1 MGNRNIMHNRVLIIM
16 SVLVL
21 AFASRCLYAQS
32 EAQQDVIWSIIP
44 YAPIHILDGQYQGQ
58 GIADT
63 YLKEAQSRLSQYH
76 HINQVM
82 TPARAWHQ
90 IAKKDHLI
98 CHPSALKTAER
109 EAYAYFSQ
117 AAMITP
123 VIRALMSK
131 RTWKKLFANQAS
143 INIATYLADE
153 KGSLGIVSHRSY
165 GELIDRVIEQGVRK
179 NNNIVQASGRY
190 GSRQL
195 FEMLINGR
203 IDLMLEYPWVTAYF
217 NKVMKNRDVELVN
230 LNISDFPNYSPS
242 YVACTR
248 NEEGKKLIEQLNDY
262 IAHSIPLVK
271 NRQRMMDWLDEDE
284 AAKFEQDYLEFFK
297 IAD

>member
-1 MGNRNIMHNRVLIIM
+1 MQKKTGLFIITFVLILI
-16 SVLVL
+16 
-21 AFASRCLYAQS
+21 SRNLYAQQQ
-32 EAQQDVIWSIIP
+32 EKQDVVWSIIP

-63 YLKEAQSRLSQYH
+63 YLKEAQSSLAQYH

-90 IAKKDHLI
+90 IAKQDQLI
-98 CHPSALKTAER
+98 CHPSALKTTER

-123 VIRALMSK
+123 VIRALMTK
-131 RTWKKLFANQAS
+131 RNWKKYFANQTS
-143 INIATYLADE
+143 INIASYLAKKE
-153 KGSLGIVSHRSY
+153 GSLGIVSHRSY
-165 GELIDRVIEQGVRK
+165 GEHIDRVVERGVRENK
-179 NNNIVQASGRY
+179 NIVQASGRY

-203 IDLMLEYPWVTAYF
+203 IDMMLEYPWVTAYF
-217 NKVMKNRDVELVN
+217 NKVKKNRDVELVN
-230 LNISDFPNYSPS
+230 LNISDFPSYSPS
-242 YVACTR
+242 YVACSR
-248 NEEGKKLIEQLNDY
+248 NEEGKKLIEKLNAF
-262 IAHSIPLVK
+262 IERTIPIEK
-271 NRQRMMDWLDEDE
+271 NRQRMMDWLDASE

-297 IAD
+297 IAH